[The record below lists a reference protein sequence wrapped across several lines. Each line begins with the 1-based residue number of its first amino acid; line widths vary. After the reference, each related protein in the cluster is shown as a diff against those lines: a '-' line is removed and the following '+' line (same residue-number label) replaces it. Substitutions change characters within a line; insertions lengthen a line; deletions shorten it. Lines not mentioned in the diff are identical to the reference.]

1 MVLQQS
7 AEMTFSIMTITI
19 ITFNKKAPS
28 RRHHKLDGSTMCNNM
43 SIDKLDPLNGAMT
56 FSKLSFSR
64 ADIIVTL
71 SIMIFSI
78 TTFNGLIVALSS
90 KILSMTTLSKKTQRG
105 KMFMH
110 LKVRTTTINI
120 TSLHLTAFSRLSL
133 NAALGS
139 NDTQDHQYNN
149 IKRQLLYD
157 ITSFS

>member
-56 FSKLSFSR
+56 ISKMSFSR
-64 ADIIVTL
+64 ADIIVTY

-78 TTFNGLIVALSS
+78 TTFNSLIVAHSS
-90 KILSMTTLSKKTQRG
+90 MIFSITTLSKRHKGAKCSYT
-105 KMFMH
+105 
-110 LKVRTTTINI
+110 
-120 TSLHLTAFSRLSL
+120 
-133 NAALGS
+133 
-139 NDTQDHQYNN
+139 
-149 IKRQLLYD
+149 
-157 ITSFS
+157 